1 MKIALHEIVITKQ
14 TNDENMATRIQRRRQ
29 DARVQTQFAL
39 EFASA
44 ATAQAM
50 AEKADIPDI
59 AILEEAVNTIE
70 LPESDPNLEYDLAIH
85 DTETKIVHNRLGTA
99 SRQII
104 REAAPFSSIVEK
116 FISDRARDTNDPEFP
131 KKLRSFFFRE
141 YKRLLVDSGIVE
153 DELFVMVNNAVSA
166 LIKSPTAKFAAN
178 AILVH
183 LFIICDLFER
193 PPTDVT
199 P

>member
-1 MKIALHEIVITKQ
+1 MQKRS
-14 TNDENMATRIQRRRQ
+14 DMASRIQRRRQ
-29 DARVQTQFAL
+29 DAREQTQFAL
-39 EFASA
+39 EYASA
-44 ATAQAM
+44 ATAHTM
-50 AEKADIPDI
+50 SEKADVLDI
-59 AILEEAVNTIE
+59 AILEEAVNSIKF
-70 LPESDPNLEYDLAIH
+70 PESDQSLEYDLSIN
-85 DTETKIVHNRLGTA
+85 DTDAKITYNRLGDE

-104 REAAPFSSIVEK
+104 REAAQFSSIVEK

-141 YKRLLVDSGIVE
+141 YKRLLVDSGIFG

-166 LIKSPTAKFAAN
+166 LIKSPMAEFAAN
-178 AILVH
+178 AILFH

-193 PPTDVT
+193 PPIDVA

>member
-1 MKIALHEIVITKQ
+1 M
-14 TNDENMATRIQRRRQ
+14 
-29 DARVQTQFAL
+29 
-39 EFASA
+39 S
-44 ATAQAM
+44 
-50 AEKADIPDI
+50 EKADVLDI
-59 AILEEAVNTIE
+59 AILEEAVNSIKF
-70 LPESDPNLEYDLAIH
+70 PESDQSLEYDLSIN
-85 DTETKIVHNRLGTA
+85 DTDAKITYNRLGDE

-104 REAAPFSSIVEK
+104 REAAQFSSIVEK

-141 YKRLLVDSGIVE
+141 YKRLLVDSGIFG

-166 LIKSPTAKFAAN
+166 LIKSPMAKFAAN

-193 PPTDVT
+193 PPIDVA